1 MMNSISKL
9 RQLLSLILP
18 RTLGACAVAFILLQ
32 STGLSQ
38 EQASFKSKPR
48 KTAGLLE
55 QLLASE
61 GPPGVPSQAG
71 PFSAQVSIAAFENNN
86 DEIKAQIDP
95 KLLSKSLQPIKL
107 TVELE
112 SGENIPSWIRLLL
125 PKLQLPKIQTSRGSV
140 LVAIEQ
146 PDGKTL
152 KRLSDEPAV
161 VSIEVNRPP
170 TFGPPASYIRP
181 VDIEARRSHMVEEF
195 LAENPSITGAG
206 IVGAIFDEGKVRN
219 THLEFRTLKTD
230 PNSSTVQTRTLK
242 GLSRHSSHV
251 AGIVSARGVKA
262 EAIGMAPDVKLVSY
276 DWDND
281 LLNLSNIA
289 SRTQFSSHS
298 YGPVTGWS
306 QDLSSGM
313 WYWYGDRT
321 LSNDEDARFGKYGA
335 AEAKLDEILHAHPSL
350 LTFVAAGNVRGYN
363 PPTQPIAHLHQV
375 IAGGQISWEVAS
387 DVHRNSDYKQGGL
400 DTITGLGIAK
410 NAICIGSIEPITSDR
425 QISMTSYSSWGPTDD
440 GRIKPD
446 LVANGQK
453 LLSVSYAADDAY
465 LPMSGTS
472 MATPAAAGIGALLVQ
487 DFRKF
492 RGREPLSSDIK
503 AILIHSADDAG
514 QPGPDP
520 VFGWGALNAFAAGRI
535 ISRKAEHL
543 IDEGELAEL
552 KTKSYALQADG
563 LAIRV
568 TLVWNDPAGDPNSQ
582 GLNDSTPALKDDL
595 DLELSGP
602 DGQLY
607 YPYSLD
613 PANPLAP
620 ARHDRPNR
628 VDNVE
633 EIDATSK
640 PGIWTIR
647 VKATK
652 LADKSQAY
660 SLVTSGF
667 VTK

>member
-1 MMNSISKL
+1 MNSISKIL
-9 RQLLSLILP
+9 CRLSPSLP
-18 RTLGACAVAFILLQ
+18 RALGACAVAFIILQ
-32 STGLSQ
+32 NTGLSQ
-38 EQASFKSKPR
+38 EQTSFKSKPR
-48 KTAGLLE
+48 KTVGLLNE
-55 QLLASE
+55 LLESE
-61 GPPGVPSQAG
+61 EPPGVASKSS
-71 PFSAQVSIAAFENNN
+71 PFTAEVSIAALENDN
-86 DEIKAQIDP
+86 EEKKAQIDP
-95 KLLSKSLQPIKL
+95 KLLSKSLHPIKL
-107 TVELE
+107 TIELE

-125 PKLQLPKIQTSRGSV
+125 PKLQLPKIQTSHGSV
-140 LVAIEQ
+140 LVSIEQ
-146 PDGKTL
+146 PGGKIL

-161 VSIEVNRPP
+161 VSIQVNRPP

-195 LAENPSITGAG
+195 LAENPSITGTG
-206 IVGAIFDEGKVRN
+206 IVGAIFDEGKVRS
-219 THLEFRTLKTD
+219 THLEFRTLKND
-230 PNSSTVQTRTLK
+230 PNSSTVQTRTPK

-251 AGIVSARGVKA
+251 AGIISAKGVKA
-262 EAIGMAPDVKLVSY
+262 EAIGMSPDAKLISY

-281 LLNLSNIA
+281 LLNLSKIA
-289 SRTQFSSHS
+289 SSTQFSSHS
-298 YGPVTGWS
+298 YGPMAGWS
-306 QDLSSGM
+306 QDFKSGT
-313 WYWYGDRT
+313 WYWYGDPT
-321 LSNDEDARFGKYGA
+321 LSNDEDANFGKYSPT
-335 AEAKLDEILHAHPSL
+335 EAKLDQILHAHPSM

-363 PPTQPIAHLHQV
+363 PPTQPIAHVHQV
-375 IAGGQISWEVAS
+375 IAGDQISWEMAS
-387 DVHRNSDYKQGGL
+387 DVHKNSDYKQGGI
-400 DTITGLGIAK
+400 DTLSGLGIAK

-425 QISMTSYSSWGPTDD
+425 KISMTSYSSWGPTDD

-487 DFRKF
+487 DFRKV
-492 RGREPLSSDIK
+492 RGREPFSSDIK

-514 QPGPDP
+514 EPGPDP
-520 VFGWGALNAFAAGRI
+520 VFGWGAVNAFAAGRI
-535 ISRKAEHL
+535 ISRKSEHMV
-543 IDEGELAEL
+543 DEGELAES
-552 KTKSYALQADG
+552 KTKTYALQADG
-563 LAIRV
+563 QAIRV
-568 TLVWNDPAGDPNSQ
+568 TLVWNDPAGEPNLK

-595 DLELSGP
+595 DLELSDP

-633 EIDATSK
+633 VIDATLK

-652 LADKSQAY
+652 LAAKSQAY

-667 VTK
+667 VIK